1 MARLK
6 QKNARKICPQILPKS
21 WRFPGFLTGNM
32 AIVFEN
38 FPKSSFDHVAWDV
51 NLFIFIFL
59 FWFFGFLGLSKMA
72 SFRHKKTI
80 HWIRGRE
87 HRHHQQRIANLVGAQ
102 VVSLLRGSLSSSSRR
117 KWSAFVLFC
126 FVMLVLVLFA
136 CCAAASVCGYR
147 RQLHGFICWLWRRW
161 RTWCQCY
168 RRRLCTERERER
180 CVCVYVSARA
190 VNARCDQ
197 ELEACD
203 ITRQL
208 PGFVRALMF

>member
-1 MARLK
+1 MARLQ
-6 QKNARKICPQILPKS
+6 QKKARKICPHILPKS

-32 AIVFEN
+32 AIFFWKIPKKFPRPCCLGRKFFYFYFFVF
-38 FPKSSFDHVAWDV
+38 V
-51 NLFIFIFL
+51 LFL
-59 FWFFGFLGLSKMA
+59 FFGFEQNGEFSPQ
-72 SFRHKKTI
+72 KTI

-126 FVMLVLVLFA
+126 FVMLVLVLLA

-168 RRRLCTERERER
+168 RRRLCTQRER
-180 CVCVYVSARA
+180 CVGVYVSARA